1 MNMKS
6 WKILKK
12 ELLEDGKVARE
23 YNRLEPRYQIISE
36 LIELRKKKGLTQ
48 KDLAYKI
55 GTKQAAIARIESG
68 RVNPTVSSLEKI
80 ASALDTKL
88 IIQFKS

>member
-1 MNMKS
+1 MKS

-80 ASALDTKL
+80 ASALNSKL
-88 IIQFKS
+88 TIRFE

>member
-1 MNMKS
+1 MKS

-23 YNRLEPRYQIISE
+23 YSRLEPRYQIISE
-36 LIELRKKKGLTQ
+36 LIELRKKRGLTQ
-48 KDLAYKI
+48 KNLAYKI

-80 ASALDTKL
+80 ASALNSKL
-88 IIQFKS
+88 TIRFE